1 MMCIAMTR
9 IVESMFQVIQWI
21 VSKLAVFDN
30 SANVIILRMFIDRS
44 RAIEVSIAYSLV
56 LNGIGV
62 ERCRKIRR

>member
-44 RAIEVSIAYSLV
+44 RAIEVSIAYILV